1 VPADPLDE
9 LRAETARYGYGLRL
23 GAAPHGAG
31 AFAAPE
37 HSLLA
42 VGPPRSGKTST
53 LIVPNVVSACGA
65 VVTTSTKPDVALA
78 TAPARR
84 RVGECLLFDPRGG
97 AGEVARVAGL
107 RPIGWSPVQGSLH
120 FDGAALMAETM
131 VRTSR
136 PGQLLGEAAHWV
148 ERAQALLAPA
158 FHAAALDEM
167 PMPTLLSV
175 VDRREGQEL
184 RAILARH
191 DGPGA
196 GLGTGLALDA
206 LEGVLA
212 TDEREQSGIW
222 STAASVL
229 SAYRSERALATA
241 CLPSID
247 FAELV
252 RGGDT
257 LYICSSADGQRQA
270 APIVGG
276 LLREARAAAYEAAAA
291 GALGVACRRPPLLL
305 LLDEVANIAPLHDLP
320 SLVSEGGGQGVV
332 TLACLQD
339 LSQAEA
345 RWGREGAGLLSIFN
359 TKVIFPGIADVRTLD
374 AVSKLGGMHEVMT
387 VSSSDGPR
395 RSGLPGLLG
404 RRGPDR
410 HTYSSRLVPRLPVD
424 RIASGEPGRVICI
437 DGATPCSLELRP
449 WFEATRFRT
458 LVEATRGVGQ
468 PDRTLAPS
476 TSEIAL
482 RGHRTP

>member
-1 VPADPLDE
+1 VSADPLDE

-23 GAAPHGAG
+23 GAVRPGAG
-31 AFAAPE
+31 SFVAPE

-42 VGPPRSGKTST
+42 LGPPRSGKTST
-53 LIVPNVVSACGA
+53 LIVPNVLSACGA

-97 AGEVARVAGL
+97 AGEVATAAGL
-107 RPIGWSPVQGSLH
+107 RPVGWSPVQGSLH
-120 FDGAALMAETM
+120 WDGAALMAETM
-131 VRTSR
+131 VRTCR

-167 PMPTLLSV
+167 PMPALLSL
-175 VDRREGQEL
+175 VDRREGREL

-191 DGPGA
+191 DSPGA
-196 GLGTGLALDA
+196 AHGTGLALDA
-206 LEGVLA
+206 LDGVLA

-241 CLPSID
+241 SLPSID
-247 FAELV
+247 FDALV

-276 LLREARAAAYEAAAA
+276 LLRDARAAAYEAAAA

-320 SLVSEGGGQGVV
+320 SLVAEGGGQGVV

-345 RWGREGAGLLSIFN
+345 RWGREGSGLLSIFN
-359 TKVIFPGIADVRTLD
+359 TKVIFPGIADVRTLE
-374 AVSKLGGMHEVMT
+374 AVSKLGGMHEVT
-387 VSSSDGPR
+387 AVSSSDGPR
-395 RSGLPGLLG
+395 RTGLPGLLG

-410 HTYSSRLVPRLPVD
+410 HTYSTRLVPRLPVD
-424 RIASGEPGRVICI
+424 RIASGEPGRVVCI
-437 DGATPCSLELRP
+437 DGATPSSVELRP
-449 WFEATRFRT
+449 WFEVARFRT
-458 LVEATRGVGQ
+458 LVEASRALEL
-468 PDRTLAPS
+468 PDRALVLS
-476 TSEIAL
+476 KSEL
-482 RGHRTP
+482 EGRGRRAR

>member
-1 VPADPLDE
+1 VPADPLDDV
-9 LRAETARYGYGLRL
+9 RAETARYGYGLRL
-23 GAAPHGAG
+23 GAARPPAG
-31 AFAAPE
+31 GFVAPE

-42 VGPPRSGKTST
+42 LGPPRSGKTST
-53 LIVPNVVSACGA
+53 LVVPNVLSACGA

-78 TAPARR
+78 TSRARR

-97 AGEVARVAGL
+97 AGEVAAAAGL
-107 RPIGWSPVQGSLH
+107 RPVGWSPVRGSLH
-120 FDGAALMAETM
+120 WDGATLMAETM

-167 PMPTLLSV
+167 SMPALLSV
-175 VDRREGQEL
+175 VDRREGREL

-191 DGPGA
+191 DSPGSA
-196 GLGTGLALDA
+196 HGTGIALDA
-206 LEGVLA
+206 LDGVLA

-229 SAYRSERALATA
+229 SAYRSERALATTS
-241 CLPSID
+241 LPSID
-247 FAELV
+247 FDALV

-276 LLREARAAAYEAAAA
+276 LLRDARAAAYKAAAA
-291 GALGVACRRPPLLL
+291 GDLGVACRRPPFLL

-359 TKVIFPGIADVRTLD
+359 TKVIFPGIADVRTLE
-374 AVSKLGGMHEVMT
+374 AVSKLAGTQEVMA

-395 RSGLPGLLG
+395 RTGLPGLLG

-410 HTYSSRLVPRLPVD
+410 HTYSTRLVPRLPVD
-424 RIASGEPGRVICI
+424 RIASGEPGRVVCI
-437 DGATPCSLELRP
+437 DGATPSALELRP
-449 WFEATRFRT
+449 WFEVARFRT
-458 LVEATRGVGQ
+458 LVEAA
-468 PDRTLAPS
+468 RTLEQPGRVPVLARSTVEGRGRRAP
-476 TSEIAL
+476 
-482 RGHRTP
+482 